1 MNVKEVLLDQ
11 NAEESSLLSEFLNKY
26 SATYSF
32 RRVAFAGQEQLFL
45 TCQNDRVGLIKG
57 KQKISCVDWAEET
70 LLKRFAQTS
79 AKEIFIQ
86 AITNKKRSSTV
97 LYDMTAGM
105 GKDCF
110 IASKFFERVVLI
122 ERNPIVHLLLQDG
135 LRRALK
141 HDKAARFARKI
152 SLHCM
157 DADVALH
164 SIQQTTLDFPWPDVI
179 YFDFMFD
186 NKKSQSTKSME
197 MLRELESM
205 YGDANI
211 KNGEL
216 ISRALNLN
224 PAPKV
229 VLKAKKLPEDLDMP
243 PKMTYAGKVVDYHV
257 F

>member
-26 SATYSF
+26 SDAYSF
-32 RRVAFAGQEQLFL
+32 HRVPFSGQEQLFL

-57 KQKISCVDWAEET
+57 KQKICCVDWTEET

-79 AKEIFIQ
+79 TKEIFIQ
-86 AITNKKRSSTV
+86 AVTNKKSSTV
-97 LYDMTAGM
+97 LYDLTAGM

-110 IASKFFERVVLI
+110 IASKFFERVVLV

-152 SLHCM
+152 LLHCM
-157 DADVALH
+157 DAEVALH
-164 SIQQTTLDFPWPDVI
+164 SIQQATPNFPWPDVI
-179 YFDFMFD
+179 YFDFMFE

-197 MLRELESM
+197 ILRELESM
-205 YGDANI
+205 DGDANI

-229 VLKAKKLPEDLDMP
+229 VLKAKKLPDDTEVS
-243 PKMTYAGKVVDYHV
+243 PKKTYTGKVVDYHV